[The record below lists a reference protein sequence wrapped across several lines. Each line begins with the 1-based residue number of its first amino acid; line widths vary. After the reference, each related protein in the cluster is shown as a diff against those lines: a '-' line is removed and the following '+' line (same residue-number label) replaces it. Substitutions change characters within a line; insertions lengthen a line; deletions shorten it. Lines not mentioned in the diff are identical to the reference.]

1 MYPSPT
7 ATETQHNRVR
17 RSAPGSVS
25 VFGAPENYPTD
36 PKRAAKM
43 LMDRGIKVIP
53 FRVHN
58 KTKTPLIKNWSP
70 YNYSTEMIVR
80 EIDKAF
86 GVVVPKGLIVIDLDC
101 DDTGKYV
108 GLDAIVDLATDC
120 GVDDVDFLNTLITDT
135 PSGGMH
141 LWYRVP
147 PNVQVKNSASRIA
160 TNVDVRVADKG
171 LVLMPPSINSDG
183 APYLF
188 SGTGHIARLPKWLLQ
203 YINEVNRQNA
213 EVGSAIKRLDYDLLV
228 NSKDQARYLSD
239 RCGLI
244 STASTGARNN
254 TLNAIAYSVYR
265 RVAGGLIDAY
275 AADMA
280 IENAALMAGLDP
292 QEVAATMR
300 SAALAAASNP
310 LPVDQKISRSE

>member
-1 MYPSPT
+1 LQPNSRKK
-7 ATETQHNRVR
+7 A
-17 RSAPGSVS
+17 APGSVS
-25 VFGAPENYPTD
+25 VFGPIQKYPTN
-36 PKRAAKM
+36 PKIAAKM

-70 YNYSTEMIVR
+70 YNYSAEMIVR
-80 EIDKAF
+80 EIDRAF
-86 GVVVPKGLIVIDLDC
+86 GIVVPKGLIVIDLDC
-101 DDTGKYV
+101 DDSGKYV

-120 GVDDVDFLNTLITDT
+120 GVNDVDFLNTLITDT

-147 PNVQVKNSASRIA
+147 PNVHVRNSASRIA

-171 LVLMPPSINSDG
+171 LVLMPPSINSEG
-183 APYLF
+183 APYMF
-188 SGTGHIARLPKWLLQ
+188 SGTGNIARLPKWLLQ
-203 YINEVNRQNA
+203 YINEVNRDAA

-228 NSKDQARYLSD
+228 NNKNQAKYLAN
-239 RCGLI
+239 RAGLI
-244 STASTGARNN
+244 SGAGTGARNN
-254 TLNAIAYSVYR
+254 TLNAVAYSIYR

-280 IENAALMAGLDP
+280 IENAALIAGLDA

-300 SAALAAASNP
+300 SAALAAASAP
-310 LPVDQKISRSE
+310 ILVDQRTSHSE